1 MNLIGCKLQ
10 FLNSTAR
17 LMIITSHTI
26 TNLVFDEL
34 MFLIST
40 TATTTETN
48 IVPSTKVS
56 VKIYFLQHCLLYTTL
71 KCFILV
77 YPKVNRHIHGCLQKS
92 ARGKSYASRWTA
104 NQREQWLKVSFG
116 VWNPKRV
123 LKHEQELD
131 IAKRFDKG

>member
-1 MNLIGCKLQ
+1 MDCLQLGWKADEFRRQRQ

-48 IVPSTKVS
+48 IVPSTKV
-56 VKIYFLQHCLLYTTL
+56 
-71 KCFILV
+71 
-77 YPKVNRHIHGCLQKS
+77 NRHIHGCLQKS
-92 ARGKSYASRWTA
+92 ARGKSYASR
-104 NQREQWLKVSFG
+104 
-116 VWNPKRV
+116 
-123 LKHEQELD
+123 
-131 IAKRFDKG
+131 